1 MIDIQKEKRNFSRL
15 GFGLA
20 LFSLVSFAAALVIRL
35 IVLKVSPEFDKS
47 MLFRNMLSPMALYLF
62 ALPVLLLVIGN
73 VKPESPEKKKMG
85 FGTWLLILLISFGLM
100 YIGAYAGNIFMGM
113 VSEFVG
119 YDYSNALN
127 SLIDY
132 DKLWITAIF
141 VVVVAPIGEE
151 FVFRKLIIDRT
162 KKYGAFASIFF
173 SALAFGL
180 MHGNFYQFFYAF
192 AVGLVFGYVYYNTG
206 KIWLSIG
213 LHGALNFIGSILTAY
228 LSRGIEN
235 SELLNNP
242 ELTESEMMQALMTDA
257 LPLFAFFV
265 FFSVVIAAMVC
276 AIVIPLVLRKRIK
289 LQRSELGLTKGQLWT
304 VMFANCGV
312 IVMLVVYLL
321 EFALNLIPGQ

>member
-1 MIDIQKEKRNFSRL
+1 MVDIQKEKRNFSRL

-20 LFSLVSFAAALVIRL
+20 LFSLVSLAAALVIQI
-35 IVLKVSPEFDKS
+35 IVSNVSPEFYNS
-47 MLFRNMLSPMALYLF
+47 TLFINMLSPVVLYLF
-62 ALPVLLLVIGN
+62 ALPVLLLVIGS

-85 FGTWLLILLISFGLM
+85 FSTWLLILFISFGLM
-100 YIGAYAGNIFMGM
+100 YMGAYTGNIFMGV
-113 VSEFVG
+113 VSEFMG

-141 VVVVAPIGEE
+141 VVIVAPIGEE
-151 FVFRKLIIDRT
+151 LVFRKLIIDRT
-162 KKYGAFASIFF
+162 KKYGAFVSIFF

-206 KIWLSIG
+206 KIHLSIG
-213 LHGALNFIGSILTAY
+213 LHAALNFIGSILTAY

-235 SELLNNP
+235 SELFNNP
-242 ELTESEMMQALMTDA
+242 EMTDEEMMQALMTDS

-265 FFSVVIAAMVC
+265 FFSLVIAAMVC
-276 AIVIPLVLRKRIK
+276 AIVIPIVLRKKITLK
-289 LQRSELGLTKGQLWT
+289 GSEIGLTAKQTWT

-312 IVMLVVYLL
+312 IVMLVVYGL
-321 EFALNLIPGQ
+321 EFMLNLIPR